1 MVEMTVFGLA
11 LDEESQMPLL
21 ILKDKEEKVVF
32 PIWIGTMEAMAV
44 SMVINKVRMPRP
56 MTHDLFLNTV
66 HALGAEPVAVE
77 IVDIRE
83 GTFFAELVL
92 KTGDGEKRIDAR
104 PSDSIAL
111 ALRAEVP
118 IRVHDAVL
126 EQVRSRGGAQFQA
139 VVEGDEARKWTEVL
153 ADYDPDDAKYKM

>member
-21 ILKDKEEKVVF
+21 ILKDLEEKVVF

-56 MTHDLFLNTV
+56 MTHDLLLNTV
-66 HALGAEPVAVE
+66 RDLGAELTAVE
-77 IVDIRE
+77 ITAIRE

-92 KTGDGEKRIDAR
+92 KTESGEKRIDSR

-118 IRVHDAVL
+118 IRVHDEVLEQIRSRGENDYQAVL
-126 EQVRSRGGAQFQA
+126 EG
-139 VVEGDEARKWTEVL
+139 EDARKWTEVL

>member
-21 ILKDKEEKVVF
+21 ILKDLGEKVVF

-44 SMVINKVRMPRP
+44 SMVINNVRMPRP
-56 MTHDLFLNTV
+56 MTHDLFLNTI
-66 HALGAEPVAVE
+66 HELGAVPVAVE

-92 KTGDGEKRIDAR
+92 KTESGEKRIDAR
-104 PSDSIAL
+104 PSDSVAL
-111 ALRAEVP
+111 ALRADVP

-126 EQVRSRGGAQFQA
+126 EQIQSRGETDYQA
-139 VVEGDEARKWTEVL
+139 VVEGEEARKWAEVL

>member
-1 MVEMTVFGLA
+1 MVEMSVFGLA

-56 MTHDLFLNTV
+56 MTHDLFLNTIRDLE
-66 HALGAEPVAVE
+66 ADLVAVE
-77 IVDIRE
+77 ITAIRE

-92 KTGDGEKRIDAR
+92 KTAAGEKRIDAR

-118 IRVHDAVL
+118 IRVHDEVLEQIRARGETDYQAVL
-126 EQVRSRGGAQFQA
+126 EG
-139 VVEGDEARKWTEVL
+139 EDARKWTEVL

>member
-21 ILKDKEEKVVF
+21 ILKDREEKVVF

-44 SMVINKVRMPRP
+44 SMVLNKVRMPRP
-56 MTHDLFLNTV
+56 MTHDLFLN
-66 HALGAEPVAVE
+66 AIRDLGADLVAVE
-77 IVDIRE
+77 IVAIRE

-92 KTGDGEKRIDAR
+92 QAESGEKRIDAR

-118 IRVHDAVL
+118 IRVHDEVL
-126 EQVRSRGGAQFQA
+126 EQIRSREESQYQP
-139 VVEGDEARKWTEVL
+139 VLEGEEARKWTEIL